1 VSEWISRRRQLIP
14 LFAAVVGALLGAGCG
29 GFWTAVTDH
38 IKGQCA
44 IEGPSTWCW
53 LGGFVWGPGMVAAAM
68 IVVAPVVAVGLA
80 LCEVVAAEAI
90 GVWASLL
97 TVGGA
102 WAFETVPA
110 DSWLGFLLPA
120 AILGGGLGVT
130 VLLVETITRWWRSRS
145 RRTDPTP

>member
-1 VSEWISRRRQLIP
+1 
-14 LFAAVVGALLGAGCG
+14 
-29 GFWTAVTDH
+29 
-38 IKGQCA
+38 
-44 IEGPSTWCW
+44 
-53 LGGFVWGPGMVAAAM
+53 MVAAAM

-90 GVWASLL
+90 GVWAALL

-110 DSWLGFLLPA
+110 DSWSSFLLPA

-130 VLLVETITRWWRSRS
+130 VLLVEVITRWWRSTS
-145 RRTDPTP
+145 RRTDPKP